1 MRENCVA
8 GIPRF
13 PASCS
18 MATTNVVNRLIN
30 ATQTAFS
37 EVGDAW
43 GLADGGISM
52 GVGFSVV
59 SGVNRRRADEPYV
72 NQLLL
77 GNNGGPAS
85 PRCDGWVTYGLPDCA
100 ASIYH
105 DSIEVIEHKYPL
117 LVRSARLL
125 ADSGGAG
132 RFRGGPASE
141 VVFGPAGA
149 PMMAYYFAD
158 GAAHP
163 PQGVRGRRDVI
174 HPLGGSEL
182 QPGEFIV
189 GVECGGGGYGDPL
202 DRAPERVLADV
213 LEGWVTADMA
223 AGIYGVVLRWDAVG
237 EPSLDLDATTA
248 ERAARL

>member
-1 MRENCVA
+1 
-8 GIPRF
+8 
-13 PASCS
+13 
-18 MATTNVVNRLIN
+18 
-30 ATQTAFS
+30 
-37 EVGDAW
+37 
-43 GLADGGISM
+43 M

-59 SGVNRRRADEPYV
+59 SGTDRRRGDGSYV

-85 PRCDGWVTYGLPDCA
+85 PRCDGWITYGLPDCA

-105 DSIEVIEHKYPL
+105 DSVEVIEHKYPL

-132 RFRGGPASE
+132 QFRGGPASE
-141 VVFGPAGA
+141 VVFGPTDT
-149 PMMAYYFAD
+149 PMTAYYFAD
-158 GAAHP
+158 GAVQP
-163 PQGVRGRRDVI
+163 PGGVRGGLPGRGASAAILRADGSRDVI

-202 DRAPERVLADV
+202 DREPERVLDDV
-213 LEGWVTADMA
+213 REGWVTADA
-223 AGIYGVVLRWDAVG
+223 AADVYGVVLRRDAVG
-237 EPSLDLDATTA
+237 EASLDLDATTG
-248 ERAARL
+248 ERARRRAAQF